1 MLKRLKKVSLGMS
14 MVAALV
20 VAPISLQ
27 AGVGEGLSESSSA
40 AMESPNFEHQL
51 VRINT
56 GINYIRISYDI
67 MLEMPI
73 SEDAEWADLCVRT
86 MDKKMVTDTLALDD
100 VKNDAYFSTVMIT
113 NLILRRPVP
122 PMSPAIIRLYYVA
135 SVIYKNKANS
145 YILDEAGEKVIGSDG
160 KAKQNGNQNYHIPDF
175 NEFPDV
181 TNLDTFVKFKKD
193 SKVSLIKVEAK
204 NGNSYTNV
212 AKAIIA
218 LLPDS
223 LQDKAKESR
232 AELLVAREEVASTKG
247 EVAVLEVWLDD
258 EKNAGSPDIA
268 DKKEGLEVAKK
279 KNEMAEKVYD
289 EKEDIYFSILDQGAL
304 QIEADFDVSKVPLAK
319 KVDNLLGLVDD
330 GAINAGSLFTAA
342 MIGIYR
348 GLGEYDKEL
357 KAILVAQA
365 LTTLVGNQKQFLI
378 ERYKRMLVGT
388 LMAIPNIAVGSY
400 YLASGRG
407 AISTYKDVVGAVLDG
422 AEAQEEAAK
431 AAAEAAK
438 VQEAEEAAKAP
449 STETK

>member
-1 MLKRLKKVSLGMS
+1 MFKRLKKVSLGIS
-14 MVAALV
+14 MVAALA
-20 VAPISLQ
+20 VAPLSLQ

-40 AMESPNFEHQL
+40 MLEAPNFEHQL

-56 GINYIRISYDI
+56 GVNFIRLTSDV

-86 MDKKMVTDTLALDD
+86 MDKKMVVDTLALDD

-113 NLILRRPVP
+113 NLLLRRPVIS
-122 PMSPAIIRLYYVA
+122 MSPTIIRLYYVA

-145 YILDEAGEKVIGSDG
+145 YVLDEAGEKIMGKDG
-160 KAKQNGNQNYHIPDF
+160 KPKQNGNQNYHIPDF

-181 TNLDTFVKFKKD
+181 TNMDSFVKFKKD
-193 SKVSLIKVEAK
+193 PKVSLIEVEAK
-204 NGNSYTNV
+204 NGNSYANV

-247 EVAVLEVWLDD
+247 EVALLETWLDD
-258 EKNAGSPDIA
+258 EKNAGNPEKA
-268 DKKEGLEVAKK
+268 DKEAALEVAKK
-279 KNEMAEKVYD
+279 KNEMAEKAYD
-289 EKEDIYFSILDQGAL
+289 EKEEIYFSILEQGAL
-304 QIEADFDVSKVPLAK
+304 QIEADFDASKVLLAK
-319 KVDNLLGLVDD
+319 KIDNLLSLADD
-330 GAINAGSLFTAA
+330 GAINAGSLFAAA
-342 MIGIYR
+342 MVGIYR

-357 KAILVAQA
+357 KAILAAQA
-365 LTTLVGNQKQFLI
+365 LTTLVGNQKQFLV